1 YPQSM
6 ARTKKTARKVEV
18 PFQGAPSEPKVNEQ
32 TKSKFDEQRQSNV
45 DEKNKSRSKVPFGKA
60 KWPKLPKLDLSLVG
74 LWPMLEQSL
83 SLLIMVVALRDQ
95 LHVVILS
102 LLV

>member
-32 TKSKFDEQRQSNV
+32 TISKLDEQRQSNV

-60 KWPKLPKLDLSLVG
+60 KVPT
-74 LWPMLEQSL
+74 
-83 SLLIMVVALRDQ
+83 R
-95 LHVVILS
+95 
-102 LLV
+102 